1 MCVCDFFLSVP
12 VPVPVQ
18 VSTFMTDTFSSL
30 GVSMDKKD
38 PYAAFVRQHV
48 CAVLSLAVGVRPQH
62 SHYKIHIIL
71 YRPADR

>member
-1 MCVCDFFLSVP
+1 
-12 VPVPVQ
+12 
-18 VSTFMTDTFSSL
+18 MTDTFSSL

-62 SHYKIHIIL
+62 SHY
-71 YRPADR
+71 